1 MTIGFVLCYMEGSLA
16 YRVFPCEGTT
26 CGAPTRKWIH
36 GILQAVATACGI
48 AGTVCIFKF
57 HNATDGLTL
66 YSLHSWIGLITVV
79 LFTFQFVMGLW
90 FFGKLWLHE
99 ASHHHRPKLP
109 RCECSNCNATTELQW
124 AGLYVDSHPEE
135 WRAQGIFHCFPSLAR
150 HTAWRV
156 HCDICCDGYT
166 G

>member
-99 ASHHHRPKLP
+99 ASHHRRPKLP
-109 RCECSNCNATTELQW
+109 RCECSNCNASTELQW
-124 AGLYVDSHPEE
+124 AGLHVDSHPEE

-150 HTAWRV
+150 HTAWCV